1 MASRPKVAAM
11 AGISRHT
18 GLPISNLDSAYQG
31 VEVALMRRIG
41 SLIMRREF
49 GAGIVELLGRKMT
62 PSLFA
67 AFQSLIATAI
77 DLWEPRFQVR
87 RVIVTGSADQIRM
100 GRAGFQILADFR
112 PRGHLGD
119 MTVERVVS
127 FGLSI
132 SSGRVLVKPL

>member
-1 MASRPKVAAM
+1 MAAKAVKM
-11 AGISRHT
+11 VGISRHT
-18 GLPISNLDSAYQG
+18 GLPVSNLESAYLG
-31 VEVALMRRIG
+31 VEVILMRRIG

-62 PSLFA
+62 PYLFA

-87 RVIVTGSADQIRM
+87 RVIVTGSVEEIRT
-100 GRAGFQILADFR
+100 GHAGFQILAEFR

-119 MTVERVVS
+119 TTVERIVS

-132 SSGRVLVKPL
+132 NSGKVVVKSL